1 MTHSPQARGNGQR
14 KTAPAGAVKAYPKPR
29 SAAGVPGRPRVL
41 VGRAVLRDVGAE
53 AQAPARIVVHVGHVL
68 VAVVLVA
75 HLVADGVGAVECGH
89 AATAAVEIVAVVAVL
104 HMVAGKPAEQGA

>member
-41 VGRAVLRDVGAE
+41 VGRAVLRDVGPE
-53 AQAPARIVVHVGHVL
+53 PQAPARVVVHVGHVL

-75 HLVADGVGAVECGH
+75 HLVADGIGPVERGH
-89 AATAAVEIVAVVAVL
+89 TAATGVEVVAVVAVL
-104 HMVAGKPAEQGA
+104 D